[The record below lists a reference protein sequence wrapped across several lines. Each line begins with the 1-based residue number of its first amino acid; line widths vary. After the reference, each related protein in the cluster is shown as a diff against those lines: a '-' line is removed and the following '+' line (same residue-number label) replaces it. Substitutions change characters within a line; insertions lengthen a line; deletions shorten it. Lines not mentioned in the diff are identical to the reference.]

1 MTPSAT
7 KIDVVH
13 VVVPARNEEALLP
26 RCLDSIEVAGSLLQA
41 EQPDIEISVC
51 VVLDGCTDRS
61 EELVRQRP
69 SIRGLTIDS
78 CSAGAARRHG
88 LDDVARR
95 TPRRSRHTTWV
106 ANTDADTLVPPHWL
120 TAQVA
125 LAAAGIQL
133 VVGTVVPDAD
143 DLAAAVLAEWW
154 ARHDLGESHPHVHGA
169 NLGFTLGAYLTVGG
183 YRSVR
188 EHEDVTLVRALRD
201 AGVPW
206 RATDT
211 TRVLT
216 SGRRS
221 DRTPGGFGRYLHHLA
236 RATTV
241 GGIAATGAPS

>member
-1 MTPSAT
+1 MTALAT
-7 KIDVVH
+7 SIDVVH
-13 VVVPARNEEALLP
+13 VVVPARNEETLLP
-26 RCLDSIEVAGSLLQA
+26 RCLDSIDVAGELLQA
-41 EQPDIEISVC
+41 QQPRIAISVC

-61 EELVRQRP
+61 ESLVRQRAGV
-69 SIRGLTIDS
+69 RVLTIDS

-95 TPRRSRHTTWV
+95 TPPRSHQATWV
-106 ANTDADTLVPPHWL
+106 ANTDADTIVPPHWL

-125 LAAAGIQL
+125 LAQAGIQL

-143 DLAAAVLAEWW
+143 DLTATVLAQWW
-154 ARHDLGESHPHVHGA
+154 ARHDLGESHPYVHGA
-169 NLGFTLGAYLTVGG
+169 NLGFTLGAYLAVGG
-183 YRSVR
+183 YRSLR
-188 EHEDVTLVRALRD
+188 EHEDVTLVRALRE

-221 DRTPGGFGRYLHHLA
+221 NRTPGGFGRYLHHLA
-236 RATTV
+236 RPTTV
-241 GGIAATGAPS
+241 GGVAATGAP

>member
-1 MTPSAT
+1 MTPASAR
-7 KIDVVH
+7 IDVVH

-26 RCLDSIEVAGSLLQA
+26 RCLDSIEMAGSLLRA
-41 EQPDIEISVC
+41 EQPQIAISVC

-61 EELVRQRP
+61 EALVRQRLGV
-69 SIRGLTIDS
+69 RTLTIDS

-88 LDDVARR
+88 LDDVVRR
-95 TPRRSRHTTWV
+95 TPDRSRHTTWV
-106 ANTDADTLVPPHWL
+106 ANTDADTVVPPHWL

-125 LAAAGIQL
+125 VAQAGIQL

-154 ARHDLGESHPHVHGA
+154 ARHDLGESHPYVHGA
-169 NLGFTLGAYLTVGG
+169 NLGFTLSAYLAVGG
-183 YRSVR
+183 YRSLR

-206 RATDT
+206 LATDT

-216 SGRRS
+216 SGRQS
-221 DRTPGGFGRYLHHLA
+221 GRTPGGFGRYLHHLA
-236 RATTV
+236 HPTTV
-241 GGIAATGAPS
+241 GGVAAAGAP